1 MLHRTKLHQ
10 IIQRLGHAIFH
21 ISWIK
26 KDGTERKANVRCRVI
41 KGIKG
46 NGRSINQATNAN
58 ISVYLMGNETGY
70 RTVNLDTVRS
80 LKCYGHGTTIT
91 PEPLIT
97 HPDGKKV

>member
-21 ISWIK
+21 ITWTK
-26 KDGTERKANVRCRVI
+26 KNGEERKANVRCRVI

-46 NGRSINQATNAN
+46 KGRRINQATNAN

-70 RTVNLDTVRS
+70 RTVNLETVSS
-80 LKCYGHGTTIT
+80 LKCYGIKTAIT
-91 PEPLIT
+91 PEP
-97 HPDGKKV
+97 HA